1 MSGATYPSH
10 MRAGWVGAV
19 LTAGLVFWFGWGL
32 AGFVDM
38 GCDWNAK
45 GCGVPEGGGKYFTAI
60 MAAPW
65 PLGLMAK
72 AGFYRTDWRRT
83 LGYPA
88 GAVPGAAVALG
99 MGTTAGHWVVA
110 LVLVLIGAL
119 VPLLTRYNTAAARE
133 ARRQERERRAREVR
147 RERARV
153 RRRERRRERRR
164 SRSSAT

>member
-1 MSGATYPSH
+1 MG
-10 MRAGWVGAV
+10 VV
-19 LTAGLVFWFGWGL
+19 LTAGRVLWFGWGL
-32 AGFVDM
+32 AGLVDV
-38 GCDWNAK
+38 GCDWDAR
-45 GCGVPEGGGKYFTAI
+45 GCRVPDGGGAYFTAF

-65 PLGLMAK
+65 PLGFIAK

-88 GAVPGAAVALG
+88 GAVPGAAVTLG
-99 MGTTAGHWVVA
+99 TGTSAAHWAVA
-110 LVLVLIGAL
+110 FLLVLIGAL
-119 VPLLTRYNTAAARE
+119 VPWLTRYNSDAVRE
-133 ARRQERERRAREVR
+133 VRRQERERRAREQR

>member
-1 MSGATYPSH
+1 

-19 LTAGLVFWFGWGL
+19 LTAGLVLWFGWGL
-32 AGFVDM
+32 AGLVDL
-38 GCDWNAK
+38 GCDWDAR
-45 GCGVPEGGGKYFTAI
+45 GCRVPDGGGTYFAAF

-65 PLGLMAK
+65 PLGIMVK
-72 AGFYRTDWRRT
+72 AGFYRKDWRRT

-88 GAVPGAAVALG
+88 GAVAGAGVALG
-99 MGTTAGHWVVA
+99 MGTSAGHWVVA
-110 LVLVLIGAL
+110 ILLVLIGVL
-119 VPLLTRYNTAAARE
+119 VPWLARYNTEAARE
-133 ARRQERERRAREVR
+133 VRRLERERRAREER

>member
-1 MSGATYPSH
+1 
-10 MRAGWVGAV
+10 MRAWWVGVV
-19 LTAGLVFWFGWGL
+19 LTAGLVLWFGWGL
-32 AGFVDM
+32 AGLVSV
-38 GCDWNAK
+38 GCDWDAK
-45 GCGVPEGGGKYFTAI
+45 GCGVPEGGGKYFTAF

-65 PLGLMAK
+65 PLGIMAK
-72 AGFYRTDWRRT
+72 AGLFRRDWRRT
-83 LGYPA
+83 LSYSA

-99 MGTTAGHWVVA
+99 MGTSGGHWAVA
-110 LVLVLIGAL
+110 TLLVLIGAL

-133 ARRQERERRAREVR
+133 VRRQERERRAREER